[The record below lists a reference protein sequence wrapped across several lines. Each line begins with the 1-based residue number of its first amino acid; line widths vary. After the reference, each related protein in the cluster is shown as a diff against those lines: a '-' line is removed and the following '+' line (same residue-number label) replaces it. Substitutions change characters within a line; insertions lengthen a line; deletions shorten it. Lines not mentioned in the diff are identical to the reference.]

1 MGRCG
6 TRIGH
11 RFQCQQRRVLH
22 WGGHFLGNAL
32 EKLFENIGFLEGYL
46 DRYPLLLPYIV
57 AMKSFNEVRKSC
69 FGMDL
74 HDDYAERI
82 HKFQADQKVL
92 QDDFGFSVTVKAHCL
107 FYHFIPWLDKWQL
120 PLGLVSEQTGESI
133 HCRFHRFIQN
143 KQVSNPNS
151 KDFAENLLKVV
162 NSWNSRAA
170 ILFEDIDYSY
180 DSDDYSD

>member
-1 MGRCG
+1 M
-6 TRIGH
+6 
-11 RFQCQQRRVLH
+11 
-22 WGGHFLGNAL
+22 
-32 EKLFENIGFLEGYL
+32 
-46 DRYPLLLPYIV
+46 
-57 AMKSFNEVRKSC
+57 
-69 FGMDL
+69 
-74 HDDYAERI
+74 
-82 HKFQADQKVL
+82 

-133 HCRFHRFIQN
+133 HCRFHSFIQN

-180 DSDDYSD
+180 DSDDYSDDEFIVHLIQ

>member
-1 MGRCG
+1 M
-6 TRIGH
+6 
-11 RFQCQQRRVLH
+11 
-22 WGGHFLGNAL
+22 
-32 EKLFENIGFLEGYL
+32 
-46 DRYPLLLPYIV
+46 LPYIV

-120 PLGLVSEQTGESI
+120 PLVLVSEQTSKSI
-133 HCRFHRFIQN
+133 HCRFHRSIQN